1 MNYLVVTIHRTPT
14 SFKTATYKKPTF
26 TDTIKPYSS
35 NHLTHHKYAAVRFL
49 FNRLD
54 SYNQQH
60 EEYQHELNIIHNIL
74 QNNSFPIKPHKPHT
88 PKSVPLMDPKTP
100 QKWAS
105 FTYVGKETSY
115 ITNIF
120 RQTDLKVAFRTKS
133 TIGNL
138 LTHKNS
144 LDRQTSIHNLEHTNF
159 PSLTA
164 IRLTSGKLID
174 HFNEIQRHKLP
185 SVTITKHTAL
195 QNTSMILRTPSAL

>member
-1 MNYLVVTIHRTPT
+1 MNWT
-14 SFKTATYKKPTF
+14 SFITSYKTTRFPLNPTNPTPLNQSHWWIRKP
-26 TDTIKPYSS
+26 
-35 NHLTHHKYAAVRFL
+35 
-49 FNRLD
+49 
-54 SYNQQH
+54 
-60 EEYQHELNIIHNIL
+60 
-74 QNNSFPIKPHKPHT
+74 
-88 PKSVPLMDPKTP
+88 PK
-100 QKWAS
+100 KWAS

-195 QNTSMILRTPSAL
+195 QNTSMILRTPSALWMKSCKYYTATEKDPT